1 MIDEREI
8 EALRRRLE
16 RIRIRTDSAWLAEEA
31 RPLLASIDELLQ
43 HSVALTF
50 PLPASDVLALQRF
63 MTTALDRLEEW
74 LPDARRNESAGKF
87 FAGFALRLY
96 LLATMTRIV
105 LPPGFWRLL
114 TQFGHAHADKGPVRG
129 ELAWLFALAAADPRF
144 MDGKELLWA
153 LRWIQSAAPVIA
165 LHGSCQD
172 QEDGFVMSLS
182 LDEPPEPRAWFLGR
196 ENGPRATLSFSLEDL
211 AKRAEEAIRLLEGGD
226 WAARRNQEGGLSAD
240 GRAALLR
247 ELLDRWRY
255 GWQRRLPRKPFDAM
269 AELLVGWEAVLSHRL
284 GLPATIHPVRV
295 TDVSISG
302 YELRWTDNEA
312 PIFFPGQIV
321 AIRVG
326 GDIRWVLALVRWLR
340 QHPNGLQMGIQ
351 ALGFDPEPVALGH
364 EKSLPAGAAAQ
375 MALSVRKAPPLRLQS
390 ALVCTRGTV
399 CGSRLVGA
407 SEPAVGKWLLR
418 QMRFI
423 RFEAQTRD
431 VEVFQF
437 EVDPFMED

>member
-50 PLPASDVLALQRF
+50 PLPASDVLALHRF
-63 MTTALDRLEEW
+63 MTTAVDRLEEW
-74 LPDARRNESAGKF
+74 LPDARRNELAGKF

-114 TQFGHAHADKGPVRG
+114 TQFGHAHADTGPVRG

-196 ENGPRATLSFSLEDL
+196 ENGSRATLSFSLEDL

-390 ALVCTRGTV
+390 ALVCTKGTV
-399 CGSRLVGA
+399 CGPKLVEA

-418 QMRFI
+418 QVHFI

>member
-1 MIDEREI
+1 
-8 EALRRRLE
+8 
-16 RIRIRTDSAWLAEEA
+16 
-31 RPLLASIDELLQ
+31 
-43 HSVALTF
+43 
-50 PLPASDVLALQRF
+50 
-63 MTTALDRLEEW
+63 
-74 LPDARRNESAGKF
+74 
-87 FAGFALRLY
+87 
-96 LLATMTRIV
+96 
-105 LPPGFWRLL
+105 
-114 TQFGHAHADKGPVRG
+114 
-129 ELAWLFALAAADPRF
+129 

-196 ENGPRATLSFSLEDL
+196 ENGSRATLSFSLEDL

-351 ALGFDPEPVALGH
+351 ALGFDPEPVALGCSSNGFVGAQGAALAPAIGARLY
-364 EKSLPAGAAAQ
+364 EGDRLRSEIGRGQRAGRGEVAAAAGAFHPVRGADTRRRSV
-375 MALSVRKAPPLRLQS
+375 SVRGRSLHGGLISCFVGLRGG
-390 ALVCTRGTV
+390 RIG
-399 CGSRLVGA
+399 
-407 SEPAVGKWLLR
+407 
-418 QMRFI
+418 
-423 RFEAQTRD
+423 FECMGPQA
-431 VEVFQF
+431 
-437 EVDPFMED
+437 